1 MSDAPARRVYFD
13 HNATTAARPEVVEAM
28 LPYFTERPGNPN
40 SIHLFGFETHEAVEE
55 ARGRLAGLFGCAPDE
70 ILFTSGGTE
79 SDNLALRG
87 SVRGKARPH
96 VVTTAVEHPAVLAT
110 CRDLERDGVE
120 VDYAPVDRDGV
131 LELDEFERMLRPDT
145 SVASVMLANN
155 ETGVVQPVA
164 EAAALCRER
173 QVPLHV
179 DGVQGVG
186 KIPVDV
192 DALGADMLSVSG
204 HKFYGP
210 KGIGALYVRGGI
222 ELDFYMTGGAQE
234 GGLRPGT
241 MNVPGIVGM
250 GEAAL
255 IAKKRLDEERTRIAG
270 LRDRLESGL
279 LDRAGELIVNGRG
292 AGRLPNTLSL
302 AVPRIEGEAITLNLS
317 VLGFAVSS
325 VSACASGAEETSYVL
340 RAMGLAPDVAQ
351 GAVRISLGAG
361 NTEEEVDLFIEAFV
375 SVVSRLRELS
385 PL

>member
-1 MSDAPARRVYFD
+1 MSGEALRRVYLD
-13 HNATTAARPEVVEAM
+13 HNATTAARTEVVQAM
-28 LPYFTERPGNPN
+28 LPYFTDRPGNPN

-55 ARGRLAGLFGCAPDE
+55 ARAQLADLLGAAPEE

-79 SDNLALRG
+79 SDNLAIRG
-87 SVRGKARPH
+87 SVRGERRPH
-96 VVTTAVEHPAVLAT
+96 VVTTAIEHPAVLAT
-110 CRDLERDGVE
+110 CRDLEREGVA
-120 VDYAPVDRDGV
+120 VDYVPVDRNGV
-131 LELDEFERMLRPDT
+131 VLVDEFERALRPDT

-155 ETGVVQPVA
+155 ETGVLQPV
-164 EAAALCRER
+164 EKIAALCRKR
-173 QVPLHV
+173 GVPLHV

-192 DALGADMLSVSG
+192 ETLGMDMLSVSA

-210 KGIGALYVRGGI
+210 KGIGALYVRGGT

-250 GEAAL
+250 GAAAA
-255 IAKKRLDEERTRIAG
+255 ISKERLEEERARIAG
-270 LRDRLESGL
+270 LRERLEAGL
-279 LDRAGELIVNGRG
+279 DELAGDLVFNGRE
-292 AGRLPNTLSL
+292 AARLPNTVSV

-325 VSACASGAEETSYVL
+325 VSACASGSEETSYVL
-340 RAMGLAPDVAQ
+340 TAMGLEPDVAQ
-351 GAVRISLGAG
+351 GAVRISLGAE
-361 NTEEEVDLFIEAFV
+361 NTAEEIDRFVDAFS